1 MACFV
6 FFERMRNLLDVFIR
20 IAAMCF
26 SFRRIQLILW
36 VFHRNKAL
44 NLVIQLPQEAVRRN
58 SCVFSAPTKPTNQTT
73 NPDME

>member
-36 VFHRNKAL
+36 VSL

-58 SCVFSAPTKPTNQTT
+58 SCVFSAPTKPTNQNT